1 MDYFFNILQRDYG
14 LKPQGKSAPMSVSS
28 VKSTIPQSS
37 SSLFSSSSSGKIN
50 RNSTESLSFGPA
62 VGGILEEEDFLF
74 GTSMTSKNGVKSAS
88 LNLDTFGSASAFD
101 KTTGMSPIY
110 DDVFG
115 VKFSSSQIYQK
126 PKQSASHHDDDIFEM
141 QSNYHPQPV
150 SSASKKPTDSS
161 INVASSLPIFD
172 GPLYDDDD
180 NDIFGG
186 LPGIKSTN
194 VIYDDVFGGGG
205 VPSSSVNASSSV
217 FDDILG
223 VPKDRASNTRSVAEP
238 SAPLVDFDDLL
249 PGFGGSEPAKSR
261 YVTFDDFF
269 STFYVLNMMS
279 TVVIQCEQGLLMLIV
294 VPFYAHNMISTLV
307 KPCLG
312 MLLDASLST
321 FPLCPNMM
329 STVVR

>member
-1 MDYFFNILQRDYG
+1 MDDFVNILQRDYG

-37 SSLFSSSSSGKIN
+37 SSLFSSSSSGKNN
-50 RNSTESLSFGPA
+50 RSSTENLSFGPA

-115 VKFSSSQIYQK
+115 VKFSSSQTYQK

-141 QSNYHPQPV
+141 QSNYRPRPV
-150 SSASKKPTDSS
+150 SSSSKKSTESS

-172 GPLYDDDD
+172 APLYDDDD

-205 VPSSSVNASSSV
+205 VPSPSVNASSSV

-223 VPKDRASNTRSVAEP
+223 VPMQTNSKDRASNTRSVAEP

-249 PGFGGSEPAKSR
+249 PGFGGSEPAKTR
-261 YVTFDDFF
+261 YVTFDDFL
-269 STFYVLNMMS
+269 STFYVLSMMS
-279 TVVIQCEQGLLMLIV
+279 TVAIQFEQGPPMLIV
-294 VPFYAHNMISTLV
+294 VPFYAHNMISILV
-307 KPCLG
+307 KPCLD
-312 MLLDASLST
+312 MLLC
-321 FPLCPNMM
+321 PLCP
-329 STVVR
+329 